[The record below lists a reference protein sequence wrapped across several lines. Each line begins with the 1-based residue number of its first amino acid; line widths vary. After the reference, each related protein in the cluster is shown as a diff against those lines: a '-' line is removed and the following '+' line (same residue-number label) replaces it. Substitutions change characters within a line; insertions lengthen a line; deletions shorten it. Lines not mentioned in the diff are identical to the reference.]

1 MASRIYQ
8 PLRSAILARN
18 ITPHLFPKAN
28 ILPSGSTAARQAS
41 SSSSTFGLRN
51 LPPHTSPPNASTVS
65 FRDGAIPYRTVQ
77 LVDPETNHL
86 LEPQTLR
93 SILSTYDQNT
103 HTLVL
108 VNIEKEIPIVKLIN
122 KVEER
127 QKERES
133 EEKAR
138 LKKRMS
144 IEEKEVQISW
154 QSAQGDLL
162 HKLNLAKSLLEK
174 GDRVQVVFA
183 NRKRGENIGEN
194 KKQEIIST
202 FHEELEQIGKKWK
215 DDEIKGS
222 IHVLFYNP
230 LETTR
235 NQVQNKVKDQE
246 NAKRKEKEEKKEA
259 RRRKEEERRAKAE
272 ARNAAKE
279 QAQEAA
285 NI

>member
-1 MASRIYQ
+1 MASRISQ
-8 PLRSAILARN
+8 PLRSAFIGSIAR
-18 ITPHLFPKAN
+18 PQARPPAHL
-28 ILPSGSTAARQAS
+28 LPLVSVSLRHAS
-41 SSSSTFGLRN
+41 SSSSTFGLRA
-51 LPPHTSPPNASTVS
+51 PPPEAHPLS
-65 FRDGAIPYRTVQ
+65 FKDAAIPYRTVQ
-77 LVDPETNHL
+77 LVDPESNHL
-86 LEPQTLR
+86 LDPQSLR
-93 SILSTYDQNT
+93 SVLNTYDQST

-108 VNIEKEIPIVKLIN
+108 VNIEKEVPIVKLIN
-122 KVEER
+122 KLEER
-127 QKERES
+127 KKERES

-162 HKLNLAKSLLEK
+162 HKLNLAKTLLEK

-183 NRKRGENIGEN
+183 NRKRGENVGES
-194 KKQEIIST
+194 KKNEIIGT
-202 FHEELEQIGKKWK
+202 FHEELEQVGKKWK
-215 DDEIKGS
+215 DDETKGN
-222 IHVLFYNP
+222 IHVLYYNP

-272 ARNAAKE
+272 ARNALKE
-279 QAQEAA
+279 QEG
-285 NI
+285 ISP